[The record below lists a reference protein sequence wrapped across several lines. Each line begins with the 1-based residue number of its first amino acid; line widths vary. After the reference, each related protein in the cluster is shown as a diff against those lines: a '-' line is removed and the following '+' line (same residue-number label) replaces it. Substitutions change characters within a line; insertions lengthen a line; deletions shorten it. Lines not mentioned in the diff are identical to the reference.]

1 MRRVAEETSPS
12 TSCAAPN
19 GDDVRKRFRFQS
31 LFQDYME
38 LIKINSKEGFFRIC
52 VAERLLPSKLKKRRG
67 DWWRVETR
75 QKKRRLLSEVR
86 FLRRKYEILSA
97 NQCQQFRLKEPSDT
111 EPVII
116 DQPGNKLVLS
126 GKPPTGKKPKPSE
139 AARTSNYNLN
149 SLNTHTSQCQFT
161 KTSRKRPAES
171 LCFVQSSSTHFR
183 VMEAANASTS
193 ATLGVNEV
201 AFKNGQEMN
210 QFKLEQNHKQM
221 QKFNR
226 VPMIG
231 GGSKDK
237 LAICRDPGNNSK
249 KIGKRKLSWRDPL
262 VLEV

>member
-1 MRRVAEETSPS
+1 MRRVAEEPSPS

-19 GDDVRKRFRFQS
+19 GDDARKRFRFQS

-38 LIKINSKEGFFRIC
+38 LIKET
-52 VAERLLPSKLKKRRG
+52 EEKKRRL
-67 DWWRVETR
+67 VETR

-116 DQPGNKLVLS
+116 AQPGNKLVLC

-161 KTSRKRPAES
+161 KTSRKRPTES
-171 LCFVQSSSTHFR
+171 LCFAQSSSTHFR

-201 AFKNGQEMN
+201 AFKIGQEMN